1 MENTD
6 RGAAVGRAAL
16 PLAQTVFLPKTAMGV
31 KYIEN
36 IRTNV
41 YAENVEMQQGTRCLR
56 GFYELDIE
64 YCGLEGRRLY
74 KHRVMLPLRAELP
87 GDWLPGMRCEVS
99 DIHAAISRPAVR
111 ILSPYVLEFSGRL
124 RLEYI
129 GNMGAKPGA
138 LPPVSTPRPKSVER
152 HWSTD
157 IPPVLQDEAAKRLE
171 SKIDSMFFRRAG
183 DAEAADRT
191 NAADIADKPAMP
203 PVRAAEAAEER
214 SEADESGF
222 RLPVW
227 RRGMRPT
234 QSRESQRR
242 DGRGIVSAVW
252 RNSVMRNDAVQ
263 DDTVRHNAMQDD
275 AMQDNMMR
283 NDAVRN
289 DAVQDDIMRNDMMQN
304 DVVRNDMVRNDAMQD
319 NMMRNDMMQ
328 NNMMRNDTV
337 RNNAVQDDMMR
348 NETVRNET
356 VQDDMPQD
364 EIVQNTML
372 SGRRNELGRKI
383 ERVFSRLQ
391 SRDIGDIFRQ
401 EIISQVRPQQPGDIM
416 ARENVSESA
425 GMENAGINDADMYH
439 SGMYDTDMYN
449 ADRHNA
455 DMEDTGAEDTESAA
469 GYHLPV
475 WKRRGDAGQMAS
487 PGGVAA
493 LRDKILG
500 RMEQNNAYA
509 AAGVF
514 KTQRIAERP
523 RAAEQLPEWEPDK
536 GRVRAML
543 TAAAISR
550 LRSQGEKLVA
560 ADAAAAAG
568 YQADTVNERIEAG
581 QQWEQEKTA
590 RAAAPQVVWNS
601 PKEVTADIAAAVVEQ
616 KPHKAAEQAAEAAPA
631 PAAVRHS
638 DEMAESTERLAE
650 AAAVV
655 DAPAVII
662 VDAAAEAV
670 AGQDSD
676 AEQTVLSD
684 AVNDCQKAHHSESY
698 HHSQNHHNEMDHHNE
713 IDRHNE
719 MDHHDEAEHN
729 AAEEV
734 RESEMREA
742 KSEDINTEAS
752 EIADDL
758 AREVA
763 ADDGNTAESA
773 DIEAAVSA
781 DDSRMAEEKPV
792 VAQDNEAAA
801 VNEAVVNEAAAAGA
815 AAAEPAAGAVEDE
828 AADSVAVAGAGVTQN
843 SADRVRLI
851 NTNGVRLRMNSGVR
865 QSMPLPA
872 VGAKGGGRALK
883 YYVVKPGDDPMS
895 IALKHNVSLE
905 SLQAH
910 NKLTDGE
917 LTAGMVLRI
926 PC

>member
-64 YCGLEGRRLY
+64 YRGLEGRRLY

-152 HWSTD
+152 HWSSD

-263 DDTVRHNAMQDD
+263 DD
-275 AMQDNMMR
+275 MMR
-283 NDAVRN
+283 NDVVRN

-319 NMMRNDMMQ
+319 NMMRNE
-328 NNMMRNDTV
+328 TV
-337 RNNAVQDDMMR
+337 R

-401 EIISQVRPQQPGDIM
+401 EIISQVRPQQPGDIT
-416 ARENVSESA
+416 ARENIPESA

-581 QQWEQEKTA
+581 QQREQEKAA

-684 AVNDCQKAHHSESY
+684 AVNDCQKAHHSED
-698 HHSQNHHNEMDHHNE
+698 HHSQNHHNETDHHNE

-742 KSEDINTEAS
+742 KNEDINTEAS

-758 AREVA
+758 VREVA

-781 DDSRMAEEKPV
+781 DDSRMPEEAPV
-792 VAQDNEAAA
+792 VAQDNEAVV

-910 NKLTDGE
+910 NKLTDGD

>member
-64 YCGLEGRRLY
+64 YRGLEGRGLY

-152 HWSTD
+152 HWSSD

-263 DDTVRHNAMQDD
+263 DDMMRHNAMQDD
-275 AMQDNMMR
+275 MMR
-283 NDAVRN
+283 NDVVRN
-289 DAVQDDIMRNDMMQN
+289 DAVQDDIMRNDIMRNDMMQNDMMQN
-304 DVVRNDMVRNDAMQD
+304 DVVRNGMVRNDVMQD
-319 NMMRNDMMQ
+319 NMMRND
-328 NNMMRNDTV
+328 TV
-337 RNNAVQDDMMR
+337 RHNAVQDDMM
-348 NETVRNET
+348 RNET

-401 EIISQVRPQQPGDIM
+401 EIISQVRPQQPGDIT
-416 ARENVSESA
+416 ARENIPESA

-581 QQWEQEKTA
+581 QQREQEKAA

-616 KPHKAAEQAAEAAPA
+616 KPHKPAEQAAEAAPA

-638 DEMAESTERLAE
+638 DEMAENTGRLAE
-650 AAAVV
+650 AAAAADV
-655 DAPAVII
+655 PKVII

-670 AGQDSD
+670 AGQDGD

-684 AVNDCQKAHHSESY
+684 AVNERQTAHHSESEY
-698 HHSQNHHNEMDHHNE
+698 FGEDHHSHDHYNEADHHNE
-713 IDRHNE
+713 IDYHNE
-719 MDHHDEAEHN
+719 TDHHDEAEHN

-758 AREVA
+758 VREVA

-781 DDSRMAEEKPV
+781 DDSRMPEEAPV
-792 VAQDNEAAA
+792 VVQDNEAAT

>member
-64 YCGLEGRRLY
+64 YRGLEGRRLY

-152 HWSTD
+152 HWSSD

-214 SEADESGF
+214 SEADASGF

-289 DAVQDDIMRNDMMQN
+289 
-304 DVVRNDMVRNDAMQD
+304 
-319 NMMRNDMMQ
+319 
-328 NNMMRNDTV
+328 
-337 RNNAVQDDMMR
+337 NAVQNDMMR
-348 NETVRNET
+348 NETVRNDT

-401 EIISQVRPQQPGDIM
+401 EIISQVRPQQPGDIT
-416 ARENVSESA
+416 ARENIPESA

-523 RAAEQLPEWEPDK
+523 RVAEQLPEWEPDK

-581 QQWEQEKTA
+581 QQREQEKTA

-670 AGQDSD
+670 AGQDGD
-676 AEQTVLSD
+676 DDQAVLSD
-684 AVNDCQKAHHSESY
+684 AVNDRKTAHHSE
-698 HHSQNHHNEMDHHNE
+698 DHHNE
-713 IDRHNE
+713 ADYHNE
-719 MDHHDEAEHN
+719 TDHYNETGHK

-734 RESEMREA
+734 KESEMREA
-742 KSEDINTEAS
+742 KNEDINTEAN

-758 AREVA
+758 AREVV
-763 ADDGNTAESA
+763 ADDGNTMDSA
-773 DIEAAVSA
+773 DNAAAVSA
-781 DDSRMAEEKPV
+781 DDSRMAEEAPV
-792 VAQDNEAAA
+792 VAQDNEAAT

-843 SADRVRLI
+843 AADRVRLI

>member
-64 YCGLEGRRLY
+64 YRGLEGRGLY

-152 HWSTD
+152 HWSSD

-234 QSRESQRR
+234 QSRKSQRR

-289 DAVQDDIMRNDMMQN
+289 DAMQDDMMRNDMMQN
-304 DVVRNDMVRNDAMQD
+304 DVVRN
-319 NMMRNDMMQ
+319 
-328 NNMMRNDTV
+328 
-337 RNNAVQDDMMR
+337 NAVQNDMMR
-348 NETVRNET
+348 NETVRNDT

-401 EIISQVRPQQPGDIM
+401 EIISQVRPQQPGDIT
-416 ARENVSESA
+416 ARENIPESA

-523 RAAEQLPEWEPDK
+523 RAAEQLPEREPDK

-568 YQADTVNERIEAG
+568 HQAETVNERLEAG
-581 QQWEQEKTA
+581 QQREQEKAA

-670 AGQDSD
+670 AGQDGD
-676 AEQTVLSD
+676 DDQAVLSD
-684 AVNDCQKAHHSESY
+684 AVNDRKTAHHSESY
-698 HHSQNHHNEMDHHNE
+698 HHSEDHHNEADYHNETDHYNE

-742 KSEDINTEAS
+742 KNEDINTEAS

-792 VAQDNEAAA
+792 VAQDNEAAT